1 MWEVK
6 KNFKISVAAKR
17 VKLWLLNANF
27 SLRTKPVYWIHLIGP
42 LEPYLAEKI
51 SLQSSNC
58 NILGLAATVAFFA
71 NEAPF
76 TQI

>member
-1 MWEVK
+1 MNIVTGP
-6 KNFKISVAAKR
+6 FK
-17 VKLWLLNANF
+17 
-27 SLRTKPVYWIHLIGP
+27 
-42 LEPYLAEKI
+42 PYLAENI

-71 NEAPF
+71 NISLQSSNCNILGLAATVAFVADKAQF